1 MTASSEIT
9 LITTLAEYQTK
20 FWIPVA
26 QRLSSAGREVQ
37 LLAFDDRSA
46 EMAQAQGIAVV
57 NMYRSGLEGGAG
69 IDDRKAFDDRIASYG
84 LQGSN
89 FLFSHERV
97 TFGIRDSA
105 ALRRRFMIYSNAME
119 RLLDKLSAQ
128 GRTAVVVQELG
139 GFLSVITAFYAAK
152 KRGIRNW
159 FIEPSF
165 FRGRLYYTP
174 DSLAAPDTM
183 STPAETV
190 SKEVRAY
197 LDDTLQQRAIVIP
210 QKDRHQYSAAF
221 KKVANLRNSRRLVEK
236 LWDQYALGKHQEFG
250 HNLRHARVH
259 AVMALNAT
267 RLKKLYSPVP
277 DAPFVYYP
285 LHVPADMALTLRSP
299 EYLDQVATID
309 FLLRTIPDS
318 HVLVVKEHPAQIGA
332 ISWIRLFEL
341 ARRFDNFVL
350 LPPQTN
356 NYAVLGRADAV
367 VSVNSKSGAEA
378 VLLGKPVVVM
388 GDAFYRACPLVFT
401 ADRIADVPQRL
412 RDALAAPPFDPADA
426 APYFET
432 AWRKSV
438 AGELYIDS
446 PRQLDVFA
454 ATLAAT
460 LASAIAGSP
469 AGH

>member
-1 MTASSEIT
+1 MTASPDII
-9 LITTLAEYQTK
+9 LITTLAEYQTR

-26 QRLSSAGREVQ
+26 QRLRGAGREVR

-46 EMAQAQGIAVV
+46 EMATAQGVPVV
-57 NMYRSGLEGGAG
+57 NMYRAGLEGGAP
-69 IDDRKAFDDRIASYG
+69 IDDEQAFNARIASYG
-84 LQGSN
+84 LDGSN

-97 TFGIRDSA
+97 TFGIRDTS

-119 RLLDKLSAQ
+119 AELDQLSARGQ
-128 GRTAVVVQELG
+128 RAVVVQELG
-139 GFLSVITAFYAAK
+139 GFLSVIACFYAAR

-183 STPAETV
+183 ATPAEPV
-190 SKEVRAY
+190 SPQVRGY
-197 LDDTLQQRAIVIP
+197 LDDTLRQRAIVIP

-221 KKVANLRNSRRLVEK
+221 SKIANARNARRLAEK
-236 LWDQYALGKHQEFG
+236 LWDQFALGKHQEFG
-250 HNLRHARVH
+250 HNLRHARAH
-259 AVMALNAT
+259 AAMALGAT
-267 RLKKLYSPVP
+267 RLKKLYRPMP
-277 DAPFVYYP
+277 ETPFVYYP

-309 FLLRTIPDS
+309 FLLRTLPDT

-332 ISWIRLFEL
+332 ISAGRLFEL

-388 GDAFYRACPLVFT
+388 GDAFYRSCPLVF
-401 ADRIADVPQRL
+401 AVNRLSDVPQRL
-412 RDALAAPPFDPADA
+412 REALRTQGFDPARA

-432 AWRKSV
+432 AWRKSFP
-438 AGELYIDS
+438 GELYIDN
-446 PRQLDVFA
+446 PQQLDTFA
-454 ATLAAT
+454 ASLLSAVNAPSAA
-460 LASAIAGSP
+460 A
-469 AGH
+469 

>member
-1 MTASSEIT
+1 MTVSPDII
-9 LITTLAEYQTK
+9 LITTLAEYQTR

-26 QRLSSAGREVQ
+26 QRLRDAGREVR

-46 EMAQAQGIAVV
+46 EMAAAQGISVV
-57 NMYRSGLEGGAG
+57 NMYRAGLEGGAP
-69 IDDRKAFDDRIASYG
+69 IDDEHAFNARIASYG
-84 LQGSN
+84 LDGSN

-97 TFGIRDSA
+97 TFGIRDTS
-105 ALRRRFMIYSNAME
+105 ALRRRFMIYTNAME
-119 RLLDKLSAQ
+119 AELDQLAARGQ
-128 GRTAVVVQELG
+128 RAVVVQELG
-139 GFLSVITAFYAAK
+139 GFLSVIACFYAAR

-183 STPAETV
+183 ATPAEPV
-190 SKEVRAY
+190 SPDVRGY
-197 LDDTLQQRAIVIP
+197 LDDTLRQRAIVIP

-221 KKVANLRNSRRLVEK
+221 SKIANARNARRLAEK
-236 LWDQYALGKHQEFG
+236 LWDQFALGKHQEFG
-250 HNLRHARVH
+250 HNLRHARAH
-259 AVMALNAT
+259 AAMALGAT
-267 RLKKLYSPVP
+267 RLKKLYRPMP
-277 DAPFVYYP
+277 ETPFVYYP

-309 FLLRTIPDS
+309 FLLRTLPDTN
-318 HVLVVKEHPAQIGA
+318 VLVVKEHPAQIGA
-332 ISWIRLFEL
+332 ISAGRLFEL

-356 NYAVLGRADAV
+356 NYAVLGRADAI

-388 GDAFYRACPLVFT
+388 GDAFYRSCPLVF
-401 ADRIADVPQRL
+401 AVNRLSDVPQRL
-412 RDALAAPPFDPADA
+412 REALRTQGFDPAKA

-432 AWRKSV
+432 AWRKSFP
-438 AGELYIDS
+438 GELYIDN
-446 PRQLDVFA
+446 PQQLDTFA
-454 ATLAAT
+454 ASLLSAVNAPSAA
-460 LASAIAGSP
+460 A
-469 AGH
+469 

>member
-1 MTASSEIT
+1 MTASPDII
-9 LITTLAEYQTK
+9 LITTLAEYQTR

-26 QRLSSAGREVQ
+26 QRLRGAGREVR

-46 EMAQAQGIAVV
+46 EMAAAQGVPVV
-57 NMYRSGLEGGAG
+57 NMYRAGLEGGAP
-69 IDDRKAFDDRIASYG
+69 IDDEQAFNARIASYG
-84 LQGSN
+84 LDGSN

-97 TFGIRDSA
+97 TFGIRDTS
-105 ALRRRFMIYSNAME
+105 ALRRRFMIYANAME
-119 RLLDKLSAQ
+119 AELDQLAARGQ
-128 GRTAVVVQELG
+128 RAVVVQELG
-139 GFLSVITAFYAAK
+139 GFLSVIACFYAAR

-183 STPAETV
+183 ATPAEPV
-190 SKEVRAY
+190 SPDVRGY
-197 LDDTLQQRAIVIP
+197 LDDTLRQRAIVIP

-221 KKVANLRNSRRLVEK
+221 SKIANARNARRLAEK
-236 LWDQYALGKHQEFG
+236 LWDQFALGKHQEFG
-250 HNLRHARVH
+250 HNLRHARAH
-259 AVMALNAT
+259 AAMALGAT
-267 RLKKLYSPVP
+267 RLKKLYRPMP
-277 DAPFVYYP
+277 ETPFVYYP

-309 FLLRTIPDS
+309 FLLRTLPDT

-332 ISWIRLFEL
+332 ISAGRLFEL

-388 GDAFYRACPLVFT
+388 GDAFYRSYPLVF
-401 ADRIADVPQRL
+401 AVNRLSDVPQRL
-412 RDALAAPPFDPADA
+412 REALRAQGFDPAKA

-432 AWRKSV
+432 AWRKSFP
-438 AGELYIDS
+438 GELYIDN
-446 PRQLDVFA
+446 PQQLDTFA
-454 ATLAAT
+454 ASLLSAVNAPSAA
-460 LASAIAGSP
+460 A
-469 AGH
+469 

>member
-1 MTASSEIT
+1 MTASLEII
-9 LITTLAEYQTK
+9 LITTLAEYQTR

-26 QRLSSAGREVQ
+26 QRLRGAGREVR

-46 EMAQAQGIAVV
+46 EMATAQGVPVV
-57 NMYRSGLEGGAG
+57 NMYRAGLEGGAP
-69 IDDRKAFDDRIASYG
+69 IDDEQAFNARIASYG
-84 LQGSN
+84 LDGSN

-97 TFGIRDSA
+97 TFGIRDTS
-105 ALRRRFMIYSNAME
+105 ALRRRFMIYTNAME
-119 RLLDKLSAQ
+119 AELDQLAARGQ
-128 GRTAVVVQELG
+128 RAVVVQELG
-139 GFLSVITAFYAAK
+139 GFLSVIACFYAAR

-174 DSLAAPDTM
+174 DSLAAPVTM
-183 STPAETV
+183 ATPAEPV
-190 SKEVRAY
+190 SPQVRGY
-197 LDDTLQQRAIVIP
+197 LDDTLRQRAIVIP

-221 KKVANLRNSRRLVEK
+221 SKIANARNARRLAEK
-236 LWDQYALGKHQEFG
+236 LWDQFALGKHQEFG
-250 HNLRHARVH
+250 HNLRHARAH
-259 AVMALNAT
+259 AAMALGAT
-267 RLKKLYSPVP
+267 RLKKLYRPMP
-277 DAPFVYYP
+277 ETPFVYYP

-309 FLLRTIPDS
+309 FLLRTLPDT

-332 ISWIRLFEL
+332 ISAGRLFEL

-388 GDAFYRACPLVFT
+388 GDAFYRSCPLVF
-401 ADRIADVPQRL
+401 AVNRLSDVPQRL
-412 RDALAAPPFDPADA
+412 REALRTQGFDPAKA

-432 AWRKSV
+432 AWRKSFP
-438 AGELYIDS
+438 GELYIDN
-446 PRQLDVFA
+446 PQQLDTFA
-454 ATLAAT
+454 ASLLSAVNAPSAA
-460 LASAIAGSP
+460 A
-469 AGH
+469 

>member
-1 MTASSEIT
+1 MTASPDII
-9 LITTLAEYQTK
+9 LITTLAEYQTR

-26 QRLSSAGREVQ
+26 QRLRGAGREVR

-46 EMAQAQGIAVV
+46 EMATAQGVPVV
-57 NMYRSGLEGGAG
+57 NMYRAGLEGGAP
-69 IDDRKAFDDRIASYG
+69 IDDEQAFNARIASYG
-84 LQGSN
+84 LDGSN

-97 TFGIRDSA
+97 TFGIRDTS
-105 ALRRRFMIYSNAME
+105 ALRRRFMIYTNAME
-119 RLLDKLSAQ
+119 AELDQLAAR
-128 GRTAVVVQELG
+128 GRRAVVVQELG
-139 GFLSVITAFYAAK
+139 GFLSVIACFYAAR

-174 DSLAAPDTM
+174 DSLAAPVTM
-183 STPAETV
+183 ATPAEPV
-190 SKEVRAY
+190 SPQVRGY
-197 LDDTLQQRAIVIP
+197 LDDTLRQRAIVIP

-221 KKVANLRNSRRLVEK
+221 SKIANARNARRLAEK
-236 LWDQYALGKHQEFG
+236 LWDQFALGKHQEFG
-250 HNLRHARVH
+250 HNLRHARAH
-259 AVMALNAT
+259 AAMALGAT
-267 RLKKLYSPVP
+267 RLKKLYRPMP
-277 DAPFVYYP
+277 ETPFVYYP

-309 FLLRTIPDS
+309 FLLRTLPNT

-332 ISWIRLFEL
+332 ISAGRLFEL

-388 GDAFYRACPLVFT
+388 GDAFYRSCPLVF
-401 ADRIADVPQRL
+401 AVDRLSDVPRRL
-412 RDALAAPPFDPADA
+412 REALRTQGFDPAKA
-426 APYFET
+426 APFFET
-432 AWRKSV
+432 AWRKSFP
-438 AGELYIDS
+438 GELYIDN
-446 PRQLDVFA
+446 PQQLDTFA
-454 ATLAAT
+454 ASLLSAVNAPSAA
-460 LASAIAGSP
+460 A
-469 AGH
+469 

>member
-1 MTASSEIT
+1 MTPSSEIV
-9 LITTLAEYQTK
+9 LITTLAEYQTR

-26 QRLSSAGREVQ
+26 QRLRAAGREVR

-46 EMAQAQGIAVV
+46 EMATAQGVAVV
-57 NMYRSGLEGGAG
+57 NMYRAGLASGASIE
-69 IDDRKAFDDRIASYG
+69 DETAFTRRIAGYG
-84 LQGSN
+84 LDGTN

-97 TFGIRDSA
+97 TFGIRDTA
-105 ALRRRFMIYSNAME
+105 ALRRRFMIYANAME
-119 RLLDKLSAQ
+119 AELDQLAARGQ
-128 GRTAVVVQELG
+128 RAVVVQELG
-139 GFLSVITAFYAAK
+139 GFLSVIACFYAAK

-174 DSLAAPDTM
+174 DSFAAPDTM
-183 STPAETV
+183 ATPSEPV
-190 SKEVRAY
+190 SPEVRGY
-197 LDDTLQQRAIVIP
+197 LDDTLRQRAIVIP

-221 KKVANLRNSRRLVEK
+221 NKIANARNARRLVEK
-236 LWDQYALGKHQEFG
+236 LWDQFALGKHQEFG
-250 HNLRHARVH
+250 HNLRHARAH
-259 AVMALNAT
+259 AAMALGAT
-267 RLKKLYSPVP
+267 RLKKLYRPMP
-277 DAPFVYYP
+277 ETPFVYYP

-309 FLLRTIPDS
+309 FLLRTLPDT

-332 ISWIRLFEL
+332 IPAGRLFEL

-356 NYAVLGRADAV
+356 NYAVLGRADAI

-388 GDAFYRACPLVFT
+388 GDAFYRSCPLVF
-401 ADRIADVPQRL
+401 AVDRLSDVPQRL
-412 RDALAAPPFDPADA
+412 REALGAQGFDPANA

-432 AWRKSV
+432 AWRKSFL
-438 AGELYIDS
+438 GELYIDN
-446 PRQLDVFA
+446 PQQLDTFA
-454 ATLAAT
+454 ASLLSAVN
-460 LASAIAGSP
+460 ASATA
-469 AGH
+469 A

>member
-1 MTASSEIT
+1 MPSDKII
-9 LITTLAEYQTK
+9 LITTLAEYQTR

-26 QRLSSAGREVQ
+26 QRLRASGRDVQ

-46 EMAQAQGIAVV
+46 EIAQAQGIPVL
-57 NMYRSGLEGGAG
+57 NMYRA
-69 IDDRKAFDDRIASYG
+69 G
-84 LQGSN
+84 LQGGSPVDDGQAFKARIDRYALEGTN

-97 TFGIRDSA
+97 TFGIHDSA
-105 ALRRRFMIYSNAME
+105 ALRRRFMIYTNAME
-119 RLLDKLSAQ
+119 LLLDRLAAQ
-128 GRTAVVVQELG
+128 GQQAIVVQELG
-139 GFLSVITAFYAAK
+139 GFLSVIATFYAAK

-165 FRGRLYYTP
+165 FRGRLYYTL
-174 DSLAAPDTM
+174 DSFSAPDTM
-183 STPAETV
+183 SAPADAV

-197 LDDTLQQRAIVIP
+197 LDETLQQRAIVIP
-210 QKDRHQYSAAF
+210 QKDRHHYSAAF
-221 KKVANLRNSRRLVEK
+221 KKVANLRNSRRLAEK

-259 AVMALNAT
+259 AAMALNAT
-267 RLKKLYSPVP
+267 RLKRLYRPLP
-277 DAPFVYYP
+277 ETPFVYYP

-332 ISWIRLFEL
+332 ISSNRLFEL

-356 NYAVLGRADAV
+356 NYAVLARADAV

-388 GDAFYRACPLVFT
+388 GDAFYRTCPLVFT
-401 ADRIADVPQRL
+401 ADRLKDVPQRL
-412 RDALAAPPFDPADA
+412 REALKAPPFDPAQA

-432 AWRKSV
+432 AWRQSV
-438 AGELYIDS
+438 AGELYIDN
-446 PRQLDVFA
+446 PQQLDVFA
-454 ATLAAT
+454 ATLA
-460 LASAIAGSP
+460 SAISETRATE
-469 AGH
+469 

>member
-1 MTASSEIT
+1 MTASTEAI
-9 LITTLAEYQTK
+9 LITTLAAYQTR

-26 QRLSSAGREVQ
+26 QRLRDAGRDVH

-46 EMAQAQGIAVV
+46 EMAEAQGIPVV
-57 NMYRSGLEGGAG
+57 NMYRSGLQGGAP
-69 IDDRKAFDDRIASYG
+69 IDDENIFAKRVADYG
-84 LQGSN
+84 LDGTN

-97 TFGIRDSA
+97 TFGIRDTA
-105 ALRRRFMIYSNAME
+105 ALRRRFMIYTNAME
-119 RLLDKLSAQ
+119 AVLDRLTTGGK
-128 GRTAVVVQELG
+128 RVVAVQELG
-139 GFLSVITAFYAAK
+139 GFLSVIACFYAAR
-152 KRGIRNW
+152 KRGIVNW

-174 DSLAAPDTM
+174 DSFSAPDTM
-183 STPAETV
+183 PAPAETV
-190 SKEVRAY
+190 SADVRAY
-197 LDDTLQQRAIVIP
+197 LDDTLRQRAIVIP
-210 QKDRHQYSAAF
+210 QKDQHQYLAAF
-221 KKVANLRNSRRLVEK
+221 KKIANARNARRLVEK
-236 LWDQYALGKHQEFG
+236 LWDQFALGKHQEFG
-250 HNLRHARVH
+250 HNLRHARMH
-259 AVMALNAT
+259 AAMAYGAR
-267 RLKKLYSPVP
+267 RLRKLYRPIP
-277 DAPFVYYP
+277 DGPFVYYP

-332 ISWIRLFEL
+332 IPAERLFAL

-388 GDAFYRACPLVFT
+388 GDAFYRSCPLVF
-401 ADRIADVPQRL
+401 AVDRLKDVPQRL
-412 RDALAAPPFDPADA
+412 RGALGAPSFDPAVA

-432 AWRKSV
+432 AWRQSYP
-438 AGELYIDS
+438 GELYVDS
-446 PRQLDVFA
+446 PQQLDTFA
-454 ATLAAT
+454 ASL
-460 LASAIAGSP
+460 LSAIAVP
-469 AGH
+469 RHPD

>member
-1 MTASSEIT
+1 MTASLEII
-9 LITTLAEYQTK
+9 LITTLAEYQTR

-26 QRLSSAGREVQ
+26 QRLRGAGREVR

-46 EMAQAQGIAVV
+46 EMATAQGVPVV
-57 NMYRSGLEGGAG
+57 NMYRAGLEGGAA
-69 IDDRKAFDDRIASYG
+69 IDDEQAFNARIASYG
-84 LQGSN
+84 LDGSN

-97 TFGIRDSA
+97 TFGIRDTS

-119 RLLDKLSAQ
+119 AELDQLAARRQ
-128 GRTAVVVQELG
+128 RAVVVQELG
-139 GFLSVITAFYAAK
+139 GFLSVIACFYAAR

-183 STPAETV
+183 ATPAEPV
-190 SKEVRAY
+190 SPQVRGY
-197 LDDTLQQRAIVIP
+197 LDDTLRQRAIVIP

-221 KKVANLRNSRRLVEK
+221 SKIANARNARRLAEK
-236 LWDQYALGKHQEFG
+236 LWDQFALGKHQEFG
-250 HNLRHARVH
+250 HNLRHARAH
-259 AVMALNAT
+259 AAMALGAT
-267 RLKKLYSPVP
+267 RLKKLYRPMP
-277 DAPFVYYP
+277 ETPFVYYP

-309 FLLRTIPDS
+309 FLLRTLPDT

-332 ISWIRLFEL
+332 ISAGRLFEL

-388 GDAFYRACPLVFT
+388 GDAFYRSCPLVF
-401 ADRIADVPQRL
+401 AVNRLSDVPQRL
-412 RDALAAPPFDPADA
+412 REALRTQGFDPAKA

-432 AWRKSV
+432 AWRKSFP
-438 AGELYIDS
+438 GELYVDN
-446 PRQLDVFA
+446 PQQLDTFA
-454 ATLAAT
+454 ASLLAAVN
-460 LASAIAGSP
+460 APSAA
-469 AGH
+469 A